1 MEDLSATS
9 TAVST
14 SVIVAVLLIGII
26 VGVTS
31 ITALPLPLYIF
42 RGSVD
47 GEVSFLGYSLRAFGK
62 PVDSLLFDSLPL
74 YSLPVILYS
83 LIDFAAPVVV
93 FLLRNRVCRA
103 LELVYG
109 NTLGEIIVV
118 YGFLRGL
125 HVFLEKEKSTLL
137 ANVAIETAIGR
148 VVFRPTRAFPGLGYE
163 ILYHVLP
170 LLVAAHATAS
180 LVAYYMCIKRED
192 QGERPQ

>member
-1 MEDLSATS
+1 MEGLSATS
-9 TAVST
+9 TGVST
-14 SVIVAVLLIGII
+14 SVVAAVLLIGVI

-31 ITALPLPLYIF
+31 IAALPLPLYIF
-42 RGSVD
+42 RGSVE
-47 GEVSFLGYSLRAFGK
+47 GNVSFLGYSIRAFGK

-74 YSLPVILYS
+74 YSLPIILYS
-83 LIDFAAPVVV
+83 LIDFTAPIVVL
-93 FLLRNRVCRA
+93 LLRSRVCKA

-125 HVFLEKEKSTLL
+125 HVFLEREKSTLL
-137 ANVAIETAIGR
+137 ANVVIETAIGK

-170 LLVAAHATAS
+170 LLVAAHAAAA
-180 LVAYYMCIKRED
+180 LVAYYMCIKRGD